1 VAFQILFS
9 VFGSVL
15 FRRDEVV
22 GDLLRGEEIHKGR
35 RFFIVEDL
43 NFKFVSEVAKK
54 MVGE

>member
-1 VAFQILFS
+1 M
-9 VFGSVL
+9 
-15 FRRDEVV
+15 V